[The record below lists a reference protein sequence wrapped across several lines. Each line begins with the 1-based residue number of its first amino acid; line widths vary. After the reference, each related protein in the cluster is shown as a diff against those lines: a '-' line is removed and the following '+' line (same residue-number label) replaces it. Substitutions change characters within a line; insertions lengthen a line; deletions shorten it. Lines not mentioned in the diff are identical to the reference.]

1 VGVFS
6 MQITKYPDRSGQ
18 YIKQLQGYKAFIP
31 EPLPPKNPELS
42 IDDEL
47 QDYLSGADISLGRL
61 DGSIQMLPN
70 PDLFIEMYVK
80 KEAVISSQIEGTQ
93 SSLSQ
98 LLKKESEVNDPDAPS
113 DVNEVSNYVKAMHRG
128 LELLNDLPVSVR
140 LVKEIHKELLRDV
153 RGQEKNPG
161 ELRKSQN
168 WIGSEGRD
176 IRHAT
181 FVPPP
186 EHEMVKALSDW
197 EKFLHQNDHIPVL
210 VKIGM
215 AHAQFETIH
224 PFLDGNGRVG
234 RLLITLLLC
243 EWDKLQEP
251 VLYLSH
257 FFKQHRQEY
266 YELLQN
272 VRDLGDWESWIKFF
286 VRGVSEVSGQA
297 TDTSREIVSLREK
310 HRGLIVEEFGNVAG
324 NGLKV
329 LERLFLKPYITVKQI
344 ESLTGVTFS
353 AANNLMG
360 KFENVGVLTE
370 ITGQKR
376 NRQYEYSDYLN
387 LFSAI

>member
-1 VGVFS
+1 

-98 LLKKESEVNDPDAPS
+98 LLKKESEVNDPDTPS

-251 VLYLSH
+251 ALYLSH

>member
-1 VGVFS
+1 

-47 QDYLSGADISLGRL
+47 QDYLSEADISLGRL

-98 LLKKESEVNDPDAPS
+98 LLKKESEVNDPDTPS

-176 IRHAT
+176 KGT
-181 FVPPP
+181 
-186 EHEMVKALSDW
+186 
-197 EKFLHQNDHIPVL
+197 Q
-210 VKIGM
+210 
-215 AHAQFETIH
+215 
-224 PFLDGNGRVG
+224 
-234 RLLITLLLC
+234 LLC
-243 EWDKLQEP
+243 LHPNTRWSRRYQIGRNS
-251 VLYLSH
+251 Y
-257 FFKQHRQEY
+257 
-266 YELLQN
+266 
-272 VRDLGDWESWIKFF
+272 IKMTIF
-286 VRGVSEVSGQA
+286 RS
-297 TDTSREIVSLREK
+297 
-310 HRGLIVEEFGNVAG
+310 
-324 NGLKV
+324 
-329 LERLFLKPYITVKQI
+329 
-344 ESLTGVTFS
+344 
-353 AANNLMG
+353 
-360 KFENVGVLTE
+360 
-370 ITGQKR
+370 
-376 NRQYEYSDYLN
+376 
-387 LFSAI
+387 

>member
-1 VGVFS
+1 

-47 QDYLSGADISLGRL
+47 QDYLSEADISLGRL

>member
-1 VGVFS
+1 

-47 QDYLSGADISLGRL
+47 QDYLSEADISLGRL

-70 PDLFIEMYVK
+70 PNLFIEMYVK

-98 LLKKESEVNDPDAPS
+98 LLKKESEVNDPDTPS

>member
-1 VGVFS
+1 

-47 QDYLSGADISLGRL
+47 QDYLSEADISLGRL

-168 WIGSEGRD
+168 WIGSEGMD

>member
-1 VGVFS
+1 
-6 MQITKYPDRSGQ
+6 MQITTYPDRSGQ

-47 QDYLSGADISLGRL
+47 QDYLSAADISLGRL

-98 LLKKESEVNDPDAPS
+98 LLKKESEVNDPDTPS
-113 DVNEVSNYVKAMHRG
+113 DVYEVSNYVKAMHRG

-140 LVKEIHKELLRDV
+140 LVKEIHKELLRNV

-286 VRGVSEVSGQA
+286 VRGVGEVSGQA
-297 TDTSREIVSLREK
+297 TDTSREIVRLREK

>member
-1 VGVFS
+1 

-387 LFSAI
+387 LFSAS

>member
-1 VGVFS
+1 

-98 LLKKESEVNDPDAPS
+98 LLKKESEVNDPDTPS
-113 DVNEVSNYVKAMHRG
+113 DVIEVSNYVKAMHRG

>member
-1 VGVFS
+1 

-98 LLKKESEVNDPDAPS
+98 LLKKESEVNDPDTPS
-113 DVNEVSNYVKAMHRG
+113 DVYEVSNYVKAMHRG

>member
-1 VGVFS
+1 
-6 MQITKYPDRSGQ
+6 M
-18 YIKQLQGYKAFIP
+18 
-31 EPLPPKNPELS
+31 S

-47 QDYLSGADISLGRL
+47 QDYLSEADISLGRL

-113 DVNEVSNYVKAMHRG
+113 DVHEVSNYVKAMHRG

-140 LVKEIHKELLRDV
+140 LIKEIHKELLRDV

-168 WIGSEGRD
+168 WIGSAGMN

-243 EWDKLQEP
+243 EWKKLQEP

-257 FFKQHRQEY
+257 FFNQHRQEY

-272 VRDLGDWESWIKFF
+272 VRDFGDWESWIKFF

-329 LERLFLKPYITVKQI
+329 LEKLFLKPYITVKQI
-344 ESLTGVTFS
+344 ESFTGVTFS

-360 KFENVGVLTE
+360 KFENVGILTE

>member
-1 VGVFS
+1 

>member
-1 VGVFS
+1 

-47 QDYLSGADISLGRL
+47 QDYLSEADISLGRL

-98 LLKKESEVNDPDAPS
+98 LLKKESEVNDPDTPS

-387 LFSAI
+387 LFSAV

>member
-1 VGVFS
+1 

-47 QDYLSGADISLGRL
+47 QDYLSEADISLGRL

-113 DVNEVSNYVKAMHRG
+113 DVYEVSNYVKAMHRG

-140 LVKEIHKELLRDV
+140 LVKEIHKELLRNV

-197 EKFLHQNDHIPVL
+197 EKFLHQNDYIPVL

>member
-1 VGVFS
+1 

-47 QDYLSGADISLGRL
+47 QDYLSEADISLGRL

-98 LLKKESEVNDPDAPS
+98 LLKKESEVNDPDTPS

>member
-1 VGVFS
+1 

-98 LLKKESEVNDPDAPS
+98 LLKKESEVNDPDTPS
-113 DVNEVSNYVKAMHRG
+113 DVYEVSNYVKAMHRG

-161 ELRKSQN
+161 ELRKSQD

-310 HRGLIVEEFGNVAG
+310 HRGLIVEEFGHVAG

-387 LFSAI
+387 LLSAI

>member
-1 VGVFS
+1 

-98 LLKKESEVNDPDAPS
+98 LLKKESEVNDPDTPS

-168 WIGSEGRD
+168 LIGSEGMD

-387 LFSAI
+387 LFSAS

>member
-1 VGVFS
+1 

-98 LLKKESEVNDPDAPS
+98 LLKKESEVNDPDTPS

-168 WIGSEGRD
+168 WIGSEGMD

>member
-1 VGVFS
+1 

-47 QDYLSGADISLGRL
+47 QDYLSEADISLGRL

-168 WIGSEGRD
+168 WIGSEGTD